1 MPSTRLRPGRR
12 AVLTALL
19 AACACG
25 PAWTATTPGEP
36 KDVAMRL
43 KATGTVTAIDAPARR
58 ITLKGSSGP
67 VSYRLDPKVDNV
79 AAVKVGDRVKLDYV
93 AALVLTLRRGGK
105 EVQEQA
111 EAQAQARAT
120 AAADP
125 GTPVAQGTTVVT
137 RVVAAD
143 RKARTV
149 RLKGPSGRVAD
160 FRVQDEADLVGVK
173 PGDRVVA
180 VLHEAV
186 VVGLEV
192 LPK

>member
-1 MPSTRLRPGRR
+1 MPATFFRPGRR
-12 AVLTALL
+12 VVLTALL
-19 AACACG
+19 AACAGG
-25 PAWTATTPGEP
+25 PSRAATTPGEP

-43 KATGTVTAIDAPARR
+43 KATGTVTAIDPSARR

-67 VSYRLDPKVDNV
+67 ASYRLDPKVDNL

-111 EAQAQARAT
+111 EAEAQARAA

-125 GTPVAQGTTVVT
+125 GMPVAQGTTVVT
-137 RVVAAD
+137 RVLAVD
-143 RKARTV
+143 RKSRSV
-149 RLKGPSGRVAD
+149 RLKGPAGRVED
-160 FRVQDEADLVGVK
+160 FRVQDEADLVGVRA
-173 PGDRVVA
+173 GDQVVA